1 MQQTYR
7 AQDLTCKRLH
17 VRMPPMSL
25 QPSTLSV
32 QLLSSRAELGETA
45 GRDVANAVRDAIS
58 ERGSARVV
66 FAAAPSQ
73 SETLES
79 LVTAAGID
87 WSRVD
92 AFHLDEYVGLAA
104 GAPEHFAL
112 WLRRNLFDRLPFR
125 SVNLIDPGADP
136 DREARR
142 YAALLAEGPIDVV
155 VLGIGVNG
163 HLAFND
169 PPVADFTDPLLVKVV
184 ELDGE
189 CRRQQVEDECFA
201 RITDVPTRA
210 VTLTIPALL
219 SGRRLF
225 CVVPGAGKA
234 AAVRATLEEPLST
247 AWPSTVLRQHPACT
261 LYLEPASASQ
271 LESSR

>member
-1 MQQTYR
+1 
-7 AQDLTCKRLH
+7 
-17 VRMPPMSL
+17 MSI
-25 QPSTLSV
+25 QPSILSV
-32 QLLSSRAELGETA
+32 QHLSSRAELGQTA
-45 GRDVANAVRDAIS
+45 GRDVADAIRNAIA
-58 ERGSARVV
+58 ERGSARVA

-79 LVTAAGID
+79 LVTAPGID

-104 GAPEHFAL
+104 GAPERFAL
-112 WLRRNLFDRLPFR
+112 WLQRNLFDRLPFR
-125 SVNLIDPGADP
+125 SASLIDPGADP
-136 DREARR
+136 EREAGR

-163 HLAFND
+163 HIAFND

-184 ELDGE
+184 ELDEE

-201 RITDVPTRA
+201 QLEDVPTRA
-210 VTLTIPALL
+210 VTLTVPALV

-225 CVVPGAGKA
+225 CVVPGASKA
-234 AAVRATLEEPLST
+234 AAVRATLEEPVST

-261 LYLEPASASQ
+261 LYLEPASAAQ
-271 LESSR
+271 LELSR

>member
-1 MQQTYR
+1 MSIQ
-7 AQDLTCKRLH
+7 
-17 VRMPPMSL
+17 PPVL
-25 QPSTLSV
+25 AV
-32 QLLSSRAELGETA
+32 QHLSSRAELGATA
-45 GRDVANAVRDAIS
+45 GRDIADAVRAAIA
-58 ERGSARVV
+58 ERGSARVA

-73 SETLES
+73 SETLAQ
-79 LVTAAGID
+79 LIVAPGID

-92 AFHLDEYVGLAA
+92 AFHLDEYVGLPA
-104 GAPEHFAL
+104 GAPERFAL
-112 WLRRNLFDRLPFR
+112 WLRRHLFDRLPLR

-136 DREARR
+136 DREAAR
-142 YAALLAEGPIDVV
+142 YAALLAEGPLDVV

-163 HLAFND
+163 HIAFND

-184 ELDGE
+184 ELDEE

-201 RITDVPTRA
+201 RLEDVPTRA
-210 VTLTIPALL
+210 VTLTVPALV

-247 AWPSTVLRQHPACT
+247 AWPSTILRQHPACT

-271 LESSR
+271 LELSR